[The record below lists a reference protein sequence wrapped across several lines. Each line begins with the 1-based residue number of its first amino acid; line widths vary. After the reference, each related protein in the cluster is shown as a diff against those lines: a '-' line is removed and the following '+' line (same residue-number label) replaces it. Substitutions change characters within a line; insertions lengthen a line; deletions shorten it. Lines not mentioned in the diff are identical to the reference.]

1 MHLVRLANILFKD
14 EESTRDN
21 HAGNFANYSPI
32 VFFFT
37 DRLCNKPFLI

>member
-32 VFFFT
+32 VFFSPT
-37 DRLCNKPFLI
+37 DSVINLS